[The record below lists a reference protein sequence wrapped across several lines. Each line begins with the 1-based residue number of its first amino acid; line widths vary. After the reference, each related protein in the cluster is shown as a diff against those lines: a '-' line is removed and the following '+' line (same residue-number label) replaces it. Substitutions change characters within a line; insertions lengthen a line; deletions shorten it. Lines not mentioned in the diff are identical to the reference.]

1 MRKRKAHLPP
11 PHLNAV
17 YCVVAEMRKLYSL
30 HVQGK
35 EKLMGSLGTMMAK
48 LAMLTSGAIIGALLA
63 RLFDEALLKQA
74 EERSMRDKNR
84 YEQGLPPIQP
94 DKQKE

>member
-1 MRKRKAHLPP
+1 
-11 PHLNAV
+11 
-17 YCVVAEMRKLYSL
+17 
-30 HVQGK
+30 
-35 EKLMGSLGTMMAK
+35 MGSLGTMMAK
-48 LAMLTSGAIIGALLA
+48 LAMLASGAVIGALLA
-63 RLFDEALLKQA
+63 RLFDEALLKQS